1 MPKKKKKKGRK
12 KGKKKELRESTH
24 LQIVNGAVMNVT
36 RSVIK
41 ELVGKKK
48 PISLAFELAI
58 FSPVK
63 NCT

>member
-1 MPKKKKKKGRK
+1 MKKKK
-12 KGKKKELRESTH
+12 KKKELRESTH

-48 PISLAFELAI
+48 PIS
-58 FSPVK
+58 
-63 NCT
+63 